1 MLAILTELL
10 NLMEQE
16 QEVTESMEKM
26 RSSSPKLTTCKKE
39 FSEVLIEM
47 LEIKML
53 DLTRL

>member
-26 RSSSPKLTTCKKE
+26 SSSSPKLSTCKKE

-47 LEIKML
+47 L
-53 DLTRL
+53 DLTSLQ